1 MNLIDKTELAQTAT
15 YQELERK
22 GEVIRLS
29 FINSLSI
36 RKQIT
41 NGYLVAKHMGTILAN
56 VQGLNYKIVKELLEI
71 DKIKQSNNSI
81 Q

>member
-1 MNLIDKTELAQTAT
+1 MNLIDKTELSQTAT

-22 GEVIRLS
+22 GETIRLS
-29 FINSLSI
+29 FINSLYI

-41 NGYLVAKHMGTILAN
+41 NGYLVAKHTGCIPNNL
-56 VQGLNYKIVKELLEI
+56 QGLNYKIVAELLEI
-71 DKIKQSNNSI
+71 DKTKQSNNSN

>member
-1 MNLIDKTELAQTAT
+1 MNLIDKTELLKTAT

-29 FINSLSI
+29 FINNLSI

-41 NGYLVAKHMGTILAN
+41 NGYLVAKHTGAIPAN
-56 VQGLNYKIVKELLEI
+56 VQGLNYKIVQELLEI

>member
-1 MNLIDKTELAQTAT
+1 MNLIDKTELSQTAT

-22 GEVIRLS
+22 GETIRLS
-29 FINSLSI
+29 FINSLYI

-41 NGYLVAKHMGTILAN
+41 NGYLVAKHTGCIPNNL
-56 VQGLNYKIVKELLEI
+56 QGLNYKIVQELLEI

>member
-1 MNLIDKTELAQTAT
+1 MNLIDKTELSKTAT

-41 NGYLVAKHMGTILAN
+41 NGYLVAKHTGTIPAN
-56 VQGLNYKIVKELLEI
+56 VQGLNYKIVQELLDIE
-71 DKIKQSNNSI
+71 KTKKSNNSN